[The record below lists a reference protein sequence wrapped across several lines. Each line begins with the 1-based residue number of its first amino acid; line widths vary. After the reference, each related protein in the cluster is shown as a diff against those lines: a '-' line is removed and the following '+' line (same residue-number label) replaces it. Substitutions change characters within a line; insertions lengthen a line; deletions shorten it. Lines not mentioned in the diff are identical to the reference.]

1 MNSTTAAIRATG
13 RLDAWA
19 HDVIEAVGSYT
30 ELLPTGTGV
39 RVLLLG
45 VLPAHG
51 RKKGNYETYQTGRFI
66 AVTGRRLFGT
76 SVAVEHRQDA
86 LLRVHGWFFGGR
98 WWRSAEAVAP
108 PPAECDAVAPDDGPW
123 GNGDRAAWP
132 FSVIDARLQ
141 RRLGPWPR
149 RVGSRLFAF
158 GPDGASSGCTTPRR
172 CSSGSVGV
180 WASTVSRHRAGRT
193 GRAGSRGRTIFAT
206 CNSSP
211 RPAPRRSR
219 RRPWPARIG
228 LFEGERELCL
238 SMR

>member
-1 MNSTTAAIRATG
+1 M
-13 RLDAWA
+13 
-19 HDVIEAVGSYT
+19 IEAVGSYT

-158 GPDGASSGCTTPRR
+158 GPDGALLWLHDPEALFIWIGR
-172 CSSGSVGV
+172 CLGE
-180 WASTVSRHRAGRT
+180 
-193 GRAGSRGRTIFAT
+193 RGQ
-206 CNSSP
+206 
-211 RPAPRRSR
+211 PAPRWQDGPGWFSR
-219 RRPWPARIG
+219 ADYFRHLQQFATPCAAAEPAPTVA
-228 LFEGERELCL
+228 REN
-238 SMR
+238 RAV